1 MAGVLSPQQR
11 TDRHRSSVI
20 SVRSSGNDLADQAS
34 VILGEEQAPIGHRCD
49 AARSAFWGR
58 NVVFTDH
65 SKFMPWSWWSIHKR
79 ASSDILRLWPLPVS
93 SARSPRRLRRLALAT
108 RKRRQRAARA
118 TPPSEGSE
126 RLSGAGIGWGIGG
139 RRRRYRRR
147 RRRGR
152 RRLYQ
157 RGLERRVSNF
167 SPEFTLVRVG
177 SGRLHRRLRHLVP
190 RRSRAAGSGAALLM
204 LSGCH
209 KPSPRT
215 PTATPARPGR
225 QRRRRQKRRRTRAR
239 CWCPR
244 DAAATVVGSVGLPS
258 AVY

>member
-1 MAGVLSPQQR
+1 MELVEHPQTRQQR
-11 TDRHRSSVI
+11 YSAALAIASVI
-20 SVRSSGNDLADQAS
+20 SSLTSPSKAAGTGNPQAAAAS
-34 VILGEEQAPIGHRCD
+34 RAGDAAFGGFGAVVGSRHRVGHRRPD
-49 AARSAFWGR
+49 
-58 NVVFTDH
+58 
-65 SKFMPWSWWSIHKR
+65 
-79 ASSDILRLWPLPVS
+79 
-93 SARSPRRLRRLALAT
+93 
-108 RKRRQRAARA
+108 
-118 TPPSEGSE
+118 
-126 RLSGAGIGWGIGG
+126 
-139 RRRRYRRR
+139 RRRYRRR